1 MYSIRL
7 DGKMPRDLALR
18 GIRKLKKKGPFK
30 KKTEETLPGTVRGVL
45 DDSAINDA
53 MDNAA
58 VNEIMAKKGKK
69 KGKKKMTIM
78 RGAGGGGALSPS
90 RSSIPSPPAQAP
102 PPPAAPQPPMPGTIQ
117 PPPPPPAPQAP
128 LKSASLPPPP
138 PPGPVCIEIVPFNG
152 SQISLKVADSMKEFK
167 EFIKNC
173 TVGQFKK
180 MIEDK
185 TGIKEE
191 NQRLSHSLPTKG
203 NSRLHY
209 SYAKTVLRLWSYR
222 ST

>member
-1 MYSIRL
+1 
-7 DGKMPRDLALR
+7 MPRDLVLR

-45 DDSAINDA
+45 DDSTIDDA
-53 MDNAA
+53 MDTAA
-58 VNEIMAKKGKK
+58 VNEIMVKKGKK

-78 RGAGGGGALSPS
+78 RGGGGGGEALSPS

-102 PPPAAPQPPMPGTIQ
+102 PPPAAPHAPMPGTIP

-138 PPGPVCIEIVPFNG
+138 PGPVKPNLPTEPVYIEIVPFNG
-152 SQISLKVADSMKEFK
+152 SQISLKVADSTKEFK

-185 TGIKEE
+185 TGIKQE
-191 NQRLSHSLPTKG
+191 NHRLSHSLPTKG
-203 NSRLHY
+203 NRRLQY
-209 SYAKTVLRLWSYR
+209 SYLETVLRLWSYR